1 LITRYRAN
9 SYSKAVDDILP
20 SAIQIAD
27 KWHLLK
33 NIGDTLNSILQSQ
46 YTNGVTIENSQK
58 HKEEAINNVKLSQ
71 QELLRQARMIK
82 NMELIEE
89 TKRLYA
95 SGVKQKDIS
104 VILGISKKTIY
115 GYLRRSKPTYSSAKV
130 RGSILD
136 EHINKINKLF
146 LAGTSSKDI
155 LLKIRECGYVGCE
168 SLLRTYLS
176 KLKKSK
182 ELLNSDNKTNQAS
195 RLIKRE
201 RLYTIFWK
209 SYDDLTEK
217 NKLILNEVFQSS
229 LQLSKICQSIQ
240 SFRAIISNKD
250 STALINWINDNI
262 KSEITLMYT
271 LLHKSY
277 ITLR

>member
-1 LITRYRAN
+1 
-9 SYSKAVDDILP
+9 
-20 SAIQIAD
+20 
-27 KWHLLK
+27 
-33 NIGDTLNSILQSQ
+33 
-46 YTNGVTIENSQK
+46 
-58 HKEEAINNVKLSQ
+58 
-71 QELLRQARMIK
+71 
-82 NMELIEE
+82 MELIEE

-115 GYLRRSKPTYSSAKV
+115 RYLRRSEPTYSSAKV

-136 EHINKINKLF
+136 EHINKINELF
-146 LAGTSSKDI
+146 LAVTSSKDI

-182 ELLNSDNKTNQAS
+182 ELLNSDNKTDQAS
-195 RLIKRE
+195 KLIKRE

-217 NKLILNEVFQSS
+217 NKLILNEVLQSS
-229 LQLSKICQSIQ
+229 LQLSKIYQSIQ

-262 KSEITLMYT
+262 KSDITHIKKFAQSLKKDAVAVRNTLIYEYTNAVLEGHVNRLKNIKRMMYGRANFDLLRQRVLFEI
-271 LLHKSY
+271 
-277 ITLR
+277 